1 MKHIDVDAL
10 GYDSDALFERASALS
25 QQLKLTIDKHKL
37 PRLQLTDDKLVLLF
51 DNFSQIYVD
60 FTLDGSWKSRIIAGK
75 KQGLVKACKP
85 AKGLRILDATAGW
98 GRDAA
103 ILSHMGATVVMLER
117 SPLMR
122 ALLADGLSRLP
133 ADSSLKERVSL
144 IFMDAFDY
152 LSELTATDF
161 PDVIY
166 IDPMHPERRK
176 SALVKKEMQVLH
188 QLIGPDR
195 APGELVELAMKR
207 VKQRVVVKWPQRLPP
222 VLAPDFTIGGK
233 TVRFDVFLK
242 H

>member
-1 MKHIDVDAL
+1 MKHIDIDAL
-10 GYDSDALFERASALS
+10 GYDHDGLFERARTLS
-25 QQLKLTIDKHKL
+25 QQLHLTIDQHKL
-37 PRLQLTDDKLVLLF
+37 PRLHLTDDKLLLLF
-51 DNFSQIYVD
+51 DKFAPLYVD
-60 FTLDGSWKSRIIAGK
+60 FTLDGSWKSRISAGK

-103 ILSHMGATVVMLER
+103 ILFHLGATVVMLER
-117 SPLMR
+117 SPVMK
-122 ALLADGLSRLP
+122 ALLADGISRLP

-144 IFMDAFDY
+144 VFMDAFDY
-152 LSELTATDF
+152 LSELTATDY

-195 APGELVELAMKR
+195 APAELVKLAMKR

-242 H
+242 N